1 MPYIVTAG
9 WTAGAKQADR
19 IWFEELDGDRNRVAL
34 VDASQDDG
42 LMITRGQ
49 SGRPLHPEFMP
60 TKLGFRDAKPG
71 VRQLMDFES
80 VWIGMLI
87 SNRAKLMIESLE
99 SNCHQFFP
107 VEIFIRDDAPE
118 TWDTDAGAFDP
129 PAGAK
134 LQDRKIADYW
144 YFNICARLDTM
155 DRAHTVGTRPGKGFY
170 IPSMVDPVDKNL
182 VLSNAAVNGAHA
194 WVDSWVLGMFFS
206 DALVANI
213 QAAGLTG
220 LRLTHVDAV

>member
-1 MPYIVTAG
+1 
-9 WTAGAKQADR
+9 
-19 IWFEELDGDRNRVAL
+19 
-34 VDASQDDG
+34 
-42 LMITRGQ
+42 
-49 SGRPLHPEFMP
+49 MP

-71 VRQLMDFES
+71 VRQLMDFEG

-118 TWDTDAGAFDP
+118 TWDADAGAFDP

-155 DRAHTVGTRPGKGFY
+155 DRARTVGIRPDKGFY
-170 IPSMVDPVDKNL
+170 RPEIMGVEGHL
-182 VLSNAAVNGAHA
+182 VLSNAAINGTHA
-194 WVDSWVLGMFFS
+194 WVDRCASGMSFS
-206 DALVANI
+206 DDLVAKI
-213 QAAGLTG
+213 QAAGVTG